1 MSILLIVTILV
12 TILLITCI
20 ISLPSSVGSQFAD
33 AFSNNIGSISS
44 ANICNEKIPISQFSV
59 IGDDGDDAIPQNAF
73 DNNLGTR
80 WSHYNVGSWI
90 VLDLGVNKAICSVD
104 IAWYMGKERSY
115 EFIISLSEDGIKFK
129 DVYAGTS
136 KGGTNFAERYSVMES
151 NSSSAGQ
158 DGAATARYVRITVNG
173 NAESEANQNQWVAIR
188 EIDVNGRTSI
198 PDKNG
203 VLGENLES
211 GGLHHV
217 ATEPDQANETTVAKH
232 LSPTEYDQIKNCST
246 DLDKSPTSIEYLTY
260 FNCGRVITE
269 QGINGSHTVRE
280 FTLVVEENKTI
291 PISDLGHTSNGWTFN
306 GTIPGPTM
314 RMTEGDLVR
323 IEVINSENN
332 AQAHSLHMHSV
343 HSSDMDGVEGPGGTI
358 APGKSFTYEFVA
370 QPYGVYPY
378 HCHVN
383 PIADHINR
391 GLYGMM
397 IIAPKEARPQMTEFA
412 MMMNAYDLDY
422 DQEGPTMIRPVNA
435 TVEELEEETE
445 RDNEIYTVNG
455 KAFDY
460 MYNPIEIRSGIPYRV
475 YLVNMVEFD
484 PINNF
489 HLHGNVFNYITSGTD
504 ETADFKNDIVTLSQG
519 DRGILEFQYNIP
531 GRYMF
536 HAHVTEFTDL
546 GWMGFFDVK

>member
-44 ANICNEKIPISQFSV
+44 ANICNEKIPISRFSV

-80 WSHYNVGSWI
+80 WSHNNVGSWI

-115 EFIISLSEDGIKFK
+115 EFMISLSEDGIKFK

-136 KGGTNFAERYSVMES
+136 KGGTNFPERYSVMES
-151 NSSSAGQ
+151 NSSSADQ

-173 NAESEANQNQWVAIR
+173 NTESDANQNQWVAIT

-198 PDKNG
+198 PDRNG

-397 IIAPKEARPQMTEFA
+397 IIDPKEPRPQMTEFA

-435 TVEELEEETE
+435 TVEELEEEAE